1 MIDLRKAVFYEFI
14 DDGIVEIFDK
24 YKWGLIR
31 IGVDFS
37 QELLDMIVSCSF
49 DLENILIAFCGW
61 ILSRNDLG
69 ENLSGEVLKD
79 TLMDA
84 LREGWIPT
92 KYQQQ
97 CLNKNHAI
105 LESPQEMIWAAI
117 ATILG
122 NNLRNKLIL
131 DVTNNREILF
141 RNNLTLTVDECN
153 RIAELKLYMAE
164 LEKKTMWSTYNRV
177 SSSS

>member
-1 MIDLRKAVFYEFI
+1 MIDLRKVVYYEFV
-14 DDGIVEIFDK
+14 DDGIAEIFDK

-31 IGVDFS
+31 IGVDFSDS

-49 DLENILIAFCGW
+49 DLENILIAFCSW
-61 ILSRNDLG
+61 ILSRKELG
-69 ENLSGEVLKD
+69 ENLSGKVLKN

-97 CLNKNHAI
+97 CLNKNYDI
-105 LESPQEMIWAAI
+105 LESPQEKAWRVA

-122 NNLRNKLIL
+122 NDLRNKIVL
-131 DVTNNREILF
+131 DITEDSAIIF
-141 RNNLTLTVDECN
+141 RDNLNLTVEDLN
-153 RIAELKLYMAE
+153 KISELKAYLA
-164 LEKKTMWSTYNRV
+164 KIT
-177 SSSS
+177 